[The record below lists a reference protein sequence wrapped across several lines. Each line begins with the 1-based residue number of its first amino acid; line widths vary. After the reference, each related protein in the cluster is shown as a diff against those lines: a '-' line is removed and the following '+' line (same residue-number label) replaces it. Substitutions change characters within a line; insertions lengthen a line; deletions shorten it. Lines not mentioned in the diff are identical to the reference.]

1 MMHFCSNRLNCGVS
15 RKHHALVVR
24 SELWVSSC
32 SPRIPAGSRLELLR
46 VSTTWYF
53 CWYVENLVQQEII
66 SLESAPQTPC
76 ASLVVLCDTGFAEPL
91 CPTHEQIQCGTRS
104 ALPMA
109 GLFAHRW
116 PGVGRM
122 LGAPNLHRVAALTWL
137 DKPFGPTH
145 PDVGCMTARRCAKVL
160 AGGFQ
165 VSWLACCEGRP
176 KECTRPV
183 LSCEC
188 LGLGPW
194 FFWLQSFSEVLPC
207 AWATW
212 QHNGHDIL

>member
-1 MMHFCSNRLNCGVS
+1 MQRHDAPCTFVCSALLYLLVS
-15 RKHHALVVR
+15 L
-24 SELWVSSC
+24 C
-32 SPRIPAGSRLELLR
+32 SVLSI
-46 VSTTWYF
+46 
-53 CWYVENLVQQEII
+53 
-66 SLESAPQTPC
+66 
-76 ASLVVLCDTGFAEPL
+76 ASLMPFRIASIWHILVPLEPNMGATLNNITKEQQGRTELICMCSGTHSVISVCPL

-122 LGAPNLHRVAALTWL
+122 LGAPDLHRVAALTWL

-212 QHNGHDIL
+212 QHNRHDIL